1 MSKSIVCADCP
12 RYEICNYVSDAIPT
26 KKLKDLQEMG
36 GEIAKHSDGGCRII
50 DGYPDKGGF

>member
-1 MSKSIVCADCP
+1 VCADCP